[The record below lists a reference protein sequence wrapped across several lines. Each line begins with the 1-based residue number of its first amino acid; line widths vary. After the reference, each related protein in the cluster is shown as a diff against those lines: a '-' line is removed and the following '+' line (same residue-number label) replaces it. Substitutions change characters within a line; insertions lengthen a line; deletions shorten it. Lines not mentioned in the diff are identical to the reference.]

1 MSPLVLHEDPAD
13 RWEVDWFAQFFVQ
26 GIPKPQGS
34 KRAIM
39 GPNQKFPSIVESSG
53 LSLKDWRHDVR
64 LAVYDYMSQHDLPM
78 LVEQPIATRLRFVMK
93 RGLSLSKTKPTPPC
107 IGKVG
112 DIEKCARALY
122 DAFTGVVYDDD
133 SRVIKEDVTQRIA
146 ERGEQPGCWI
156 TIGQVRWAVE

>member
-34 KRAIM
+34 KRAVLHNHM
-39 GPNQKFPSIVESSG
+39 KVPVVMESAG
-53 LSLKDWRHDVR
+53 QPLKDWRHDVR
-64 LAVYDYMSQHDLPM
+64 LTVMDYMNQHDLPM
-78 LVEQPIATRLRFVMK
+78 LVEVPIATRLRFVMK
-93 RGLSLSKTKPTPPC
+93 RSSSLPKTKPTPPS
-107 IGKVG
+107 IKQTG